1 MSSISVNQTPTSRE
15 HKGIHAA
22 PGAGWITRHSPVPLR
37 VQAVLSLPLLGLILE
52 WLLPLRE
59 LGGDGAKGMLAAML
73 LLALWLMMQGL
84 VPLKGWVW
92 LPLNGLAAAL
102 AGGVLF
108 GDGDV
113 GAWLEEYIFSTI
125 PRDASLYSGMWR
137 FSDLSEDTKGLILLA
152 GWGIMISAAHML
164 AIYRGTVWLFGGIT
178 LVYLAVLENGL
189 DAPVYGGIVRA
200 SCWILAA
207 QGMFR
212 LFDLKSGA
220 ADRLRKLEAE
230 REGYGGDRRI
240 WMRWCAAVLALTGIL
255 AGFTLG
261 AGALAAPSSGS
272 GLSIPAIA
280 EKLKELAAGGA
291 GGTKVPAQTGRTGYD
306 ALSEDLGGPLVPG
319 KELYFTA
326 QTPVPVYWRGE
337 ALDTYTGRRWIRS
350 VSREVPLEER
360 VATGDGT
367 LKAYKGA
374 AASQESPADSRSS
387 ERMTQTVTLAQAAFE
402 GMPLFSG
409 GIIAEVKGIY
419 GYSGAAIHPELR
431 YDPEA
436 DTVRLQDKAYR
447 VSFYTIEVERE
458 VEREVEQEIEQ
469 EVEQKA
475 GGELKPGGLDA
486 SGVEPASVMRTYLQ
500 LPEGMPERVN
510 ELGHSL
516 TRDLVGRYE
525 KVRAVETYLEQNYN
539 YTLNTKVPPPDQ
551 DFVDHFL
558 FNAKEGYCTHFAT
571 SMVVLLRSQGIPARY
586 VTGFAPG
593 ERMEGTPD
601 TYRIT
606 QEEAHAWVEVYFP
619 REGWKAFD
627 PTPGFSAGQ
636 VQASAKGEAEQSGLL
651 ERLGV
656 KLEALWSSIRQLPF
670 DRGAYAAVVVLIVL
684 LASLGAMAAWMRR
697 TGPDRVHRTLFT
709 GKMNEKERLLRA
721 SSGVWRRLEKSHGP
735 IQPGTT
741 AKSYIHALPLSD
753 KALKSELELF
763 LHRWERA
770 AYDDRSLTRTEKMH
784 FLRQCRL
791 LAKKQV

>member
-1 MSSISVNQTPTSRE
+1 MSSISVNQAPPFPDDQGT
-15 HKGIHAA
+15 HAA
-22 PGAGWITRHSPVPLR
+22 VSKGWIRRHSPVPFR
-37 VQAVLSLPLLGLILE
+37 IQTALSLPLLALILE

-59 LGGDGAKGMLAAML
+59 LGGEDARGMLAAMM
-73 LLALWLMMQGL
+73 LLALWLVMQGL

-92 LPLNGLAAAL
+92 FPLNGLALAL
-102 AGGVLF
+102 AGGALF

-113 GAWLEEYIFSTI
+113 GAWLEEYILVTI
-125 PRDASLYSGMWR
+125 PQDASLYSGMWR
-137 FSDLSEDTKGLILLA
+137 FRDLSEDTEGLILLA

-164 AIYRGTVWLFGGIT
+164 ALYRGTVWLFGGIT

-207 QGMFR
+207 QGMLR
-212 LFDLKSGA
+212 LFYLRSGDA
-220 ADRLRKLEAE
+220 ECLRKSEAE
-230 REGYGGDRRI
+230 RPVYDGERRRF
-240 WMRWCAAVLALTGIL
+240 MRWSTAVLAVTAVL
-255 AGFTLG
+255 AGVTLG
-261 AGALAAPSSGS
+261 AGAWVAPSSGS
-272 GLSIPAIA
+272 GLSLPAIA

-291 GGTKVPAQTGRTGYD
+291 GSTKVPEQTGRTGYD

-350 VSREVPLEER
+350 VSREVPMEER
-360 VATGDGT
+360 AATGGGRQ
-367 LKAYKGA
+367 KAYGA
-374 AASQESPADSRSS
+374 PTGQGSPAGSRGS

-447 VSFYTIEVERE
+447 VSFYTLEVERE
-458 VEREVEQEIEQ
+458 VEREDRV
-469 EVEQKA
+469 
-475 GGELKPGGLDA
+475 ELKLTDGLEV
-486 SGVEPASVMRTYLQ
+486 SGADPASVQRTYLQ
-500 LPEGMPERVN
+500 LPEGMPERIK

-516 TRDLVGRYE
+516 TGDLAGRYE
-525 KVRAVETYLEQNYN
+525 KVRAVESYLEQNFI
-539 YTLNTKVPPPDQ
+539 YTLDTKIPPPDQ
-551 DFVDHFL
+551 DFADHFL
-558 FNAKEGYCTHFAT
+558 FESQEGYCTHFAT

-586 VTGFAPG
+586 VMGFAPG
-593 ERMEGTPD
+593 EKMEGTPD

-606 QEEAHAWVEVYFP
+606 QEEAHAWVEVYLP
-619 REGWKAFD
+619 GEGWAAFD

-636 VQASAKGEAEQSGLL
+636 VQASVQGAAEQTSLL
-651 ERLGV
+651 KQLGV
-656 KLEALWSSIRQLPF
+656 QLEALWSSIRQLPL
-670 DRGAYAAVVVLIVL
+670 DRAPFAAAVVALVL
-684 LASLGAMAAWMRR
+684 LTVGLWVRAVGKRR
-697 TGPDRVHRTLFT
+697 TEPDRVNRTLFT
-709 GKMNEKERLLRA
+709 GKMNEKEQLLRA

-735 IQPGTT
+735 VQPGITL
-741 AKSYIHALPLSD
+741 KRYVHSLPIADES
-753 KALKSELELF
+753 LKSELELF
-763 LHRWERA
+763 ISRWERA

-784 FLRQCRL
+784 FLRQCRA
-791 LAKKQV
+791 LAKKQG